1 MSCPIRQPRLSLV
14 GGTRRSQGAFTFPR
28 MLDTDTIAFA
38 LLVTTSLLAIVNPL
52 SAVPIYLAMTADYDA
67 ARRRHTLQRAIV
79 TAVLVLIAFTA
90 LGSWIMR
97 VYGITT
103 PAFRIA
109 GGLIFLGIGTDMLQA
124 RRSRVK
130 TTVEEEVEVVGQ
142 GKDDIGIIPLGLPTL
157 AGPGAIT
164 TVVTLNAQAGE
175 SPLRLASIYVAIIV
189 VMGISWAALALA
201 PVLLRRFGQ
210 TGLNVMTRIMG
221 LLVMVVGVQFMIDG
235 VRSVVVEILRTAGR

>member
-1 MSCPIRQPRLSLV
+1 MI
-14 GGTRRSQGAFTFPR
+14 
-28 MLDTDTIAFA
+28 DTDSLAFA
-38 LLVTTSLLAIVNPL
+38 LLAITSLLAIINPV
-52 SAVPIYLAMTADYDA
+52 SAVPIYLAMTADYA
-67 ARRRHTLQRAIV
+67 PERRRQTLQRGVV
-79 TAVLVLIAFTA
+79 TAIIVLIAFTA

-97 VYGITT
+97 LYGITT

-109 GGLIFLGIGTDMLQA
+109 GGIIFLGIGGDMLQA

-142 GKDDIGIIPLGLPTL
+142 GKEDIGIIPLGLPTL

-164 TVVTLNAQAGE
+164 TVVTLNAQAGG
-175 SPLRLASIYVAIIV
+175 SPVRLASIYVAIVVV
-189 VMGISWAALALA
+189 VMISWGALAIA
-201 PVLLRRFGQ
+201 PMLLRRFGQ

-235 VRSVVVEILRTAGR
+235 VRSVAVDLLSAAPR